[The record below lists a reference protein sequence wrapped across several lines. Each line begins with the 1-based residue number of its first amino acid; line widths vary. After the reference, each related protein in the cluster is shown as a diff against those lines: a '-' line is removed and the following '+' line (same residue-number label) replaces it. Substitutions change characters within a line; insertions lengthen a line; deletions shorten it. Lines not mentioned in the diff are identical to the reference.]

1 MGKNVESR
9 IMGIDF
15 GTKRIGIAL
24 SDPLKKFAYPHIT
37 IPNNSSI
44 FSELTKIIKEKC
56 ITKIILGIP
65 NEERT
70 SKTSIVENV
79 KKFKNQIEKK
89 FALEVIFWDETYT
102 SSIAQQRILESVSKK
117 SKRKNKGLL
126 DMNSASIILQEYID
140 TLNK

>member
-1 MGKNVESR
+1 MEEYVESR

-15 GTKRIGIAL
+15 GKKRIGIAL
-24 SDPLKKFAYPHIT
+24 SDPLKKFAYPFIT
-37 IPNNSSI
+37 IPNDSN
-44 FSELTKIIKEKC
+44 FFLECAKIIKENC
-56 ITKIILGIP
+56 IIKIILGIP
-65 NEERT
+65 NEERV

-79 KKFKNQIEKK
+79 KKFKNEIEKK
-89 FALEVIFWDETYT
+89 FTLEVIFWDETYT